1 MDSHARTRSW
11 HALSLRWDL
20 MISAILKPAVTKV
33 ITPIAS
39 TALRVGITPNGVT
52 WAGAIGVVASS
63 FYFYPRGNFFWG
75 TLIICFFALSDLF
88 DGTMARISQQGG
100 SKWGGFLDS
109 TIDRVTDSAIAMG
122 LLIYLAQNNDALS
135 YVLLVSIVS
144 GFLVSYIRAKA
155 ESLQIECTGGFAE
168 RTERLMILLTAIGFT
183 GLGVDYILTV
193 GIWALALA
201 SVVTVLQRLRIV
213 WKATK

>member
-1 MDSHARTRSW
+1 
-11 HALSLRWDL
+11 
-20 MISAILKPAVTKV
+20 MISDIFKPAVV
-33 ITPIAS
+33 RLISP
-39 TALRVGITPNGVT
+39 TARGLLRIGLTPNSVT
-52 WAGAIGVVASS
+52 TIGAIGVITTSLIAYPNGHLFGGTVA
-63 FYFYPRGNFFWG
+63 
-75 TLIICFFALSDLF
+75 ICCLALSDLF
-88 DGTMARISQQGG
+88 DGTMARLSQQGP
-100 SKWGGFLDS
+100 SRWGGFLDS
-109 TIDRVTDSAIAMG
+109 TIDRVTDSAIALG

-155 ESLQIECTGGFAE
+155 ESLQIECKGGFAE
-168 RTERLMILLTAIGFT
+168 RTERLIILLTAIGFT

>member
-1 MDSHARTRSW
+1 
-11 HALSLRWDL
+11 
-20 MISAILKPAVTKV
+20 MISDIFKPAVV
-33 ITPIAS
+33 RLISP
-39 TALRVGITPNGVT
+39 TARGLLRIGLTPNSVT
-52 WAGAIGVVASS
+52 TIGAIGVIATSLIA
-63 FYFYPRGNFFWG
+63 YPSGHLFGG
-75 TLIICFFALSDLF
+75 TIAICCLALSDLF
-88 DGTMARISQQGG
+88 DGTMARLSQQGP
-100 SKWGGFLDS
+100 SRWGGFLDS
-109 TIDRVTDSAIAMG
+109 TIDRVTDSAIALG

-135 YVLLVSIVS
+135 YVLLVSIGS

-155 ESLQIECTGGFAE
+155 ESLQIECKGGFAE
-168 RTERLMILLTAIGFT
+168 RTERLIILLTAIGFT

>member
-1 MDSHARTRSW
+1 
-11 HALSLRWDL
+11 
-20 MISAILKPAVTKV
+20 MISDIFKPAVV
-33 ITPIAS
+33 RLISP
-39 TALRVGITPNGVT
+39 TARGLLRIGLTPNSVT
-52 WAGAIGVVASS
+52 TIGAIGVITTSLIAYPNGHLFGGTVA
-63 FYFYPRGNFFWG
+63 
-75 TLIICFFALSDLF
+75 ICCLALSDLF
-88 DGTMARISQQGG
+88 DGTMARLSQQGP
-100 SKWGGFLDS
+100 SRWGGLLDS
-109 TIDRVTDSAIAMG
+109 TIDRVTDSAIALG

-155 ESLQIECTGGFAE
+155 ESLQIECKGGFAE

-201 SVVTVLQRLRIV
+201 SVVTVLQRLLIV

>member
-1 MDSHARTRSW
+1 
-11 HALSLRWDL
+11 
-20 MISAILKPAVTKV
+20 MISDIFKPAVV
-33 ITPIAS
+33 RLISP
-39 TALRVGITPNGVT
+39 TARGLLRIGLTPNSVT
-52 WAGAIGVVASS
+52 TIGAIGVIATSLIA
-63 FYFYPRGNFFWG
+63 YPSGHLFGG
-75 TLIICFFALSDLF
+75 TIAICCLALSDLF
-88 DGTMARISQQGG
+88 DGTMARLSQQGP
-100 SKWGGFLDS
+100 SRWGGFLDS
-109 TIDRVTDSAIAMG
+109 TIDRVTDSAIALG

-135 YVLLVSIVS
+135 YVLLVSIDS

-155 ESLQIECTGGFAE
+155 ESLQIECKGGFAE
-168 RTERLMILLTAIGFT
+168 RTERLIILLTAIGFT

>member
-1 MDSHARTRSW
+1 
-11 HALSLRWDL
+11 
-20 MISAILKPAVTKV
+20 MISDIFKPAVV
-33 ITPIAS
+33 RLISP
-39 TALRVGITPNGVT
+39 TARALLRIGLTPNSVT
-52 WAGAIGVVASS
+52 TIGAIGVITTSLIAYPNGHLFGGTVA
-63 FYFYPRGNFFWG
+63 
-75 TLIICFFALSDLF
+75 ICCLALSDLF
-88 DGTMARISQQGG
+88 DGTMARLSQQGP
-100 SKWGGFLDS
+100 SRWGGFLDS
-109 TIDRVTDSAIAMG
+109 TIDRVTDSAIALG

-155 ESLQIECTGGFAE
+155 ESLQIECKGGFAE
-168 RTERLMILLTAIGFT
+168 RTERLIILLTAIGFT